1 MYHPPALNSPD
12 TLSDAILR
20 RDRRALSRAMSWVE
34 DEHAGVDELF
44 RKLHHR
50 TGQAVRVGI
59 TGPPGAGKSTL
70 VARLAQFLRARGERV
85 GIVAVDPTSPFT
97 GGALLG
103 DRIRMPE
110 LADDEGVF
118 MRSMATRGSLGGLAA
133 ATHEVLDLLDVFG
146 FDRILVETV
155 GVGQSELDV
164 ARMTDA
170 TLVVLVPESGDGI
183 QAMKAG
189 LMEIGDLFVVNKA
202 DRDGADRAVTEL
214 RSMLAL
220 RQRTNHRP
228 LVVRQTMATNGTGVA
243 ELQAAID
250 EWLEAGRV
258 SGAFA
263 ERRREVERWRL
274 LHLAQRKL
282 VRSLTIGPGGESALG
297 RLVTDVIEH
306 RLAPHDAAAELVE
319 AAMKRESEWT
329 SKR

>member
-12 TLSDAILR
+12 ALSEAIMR

-34 DEHAGVDELF
+34 DEHAGVDDLF
-44 RKLHHR
+44 RRLHQHSGR
-50 TGQAVRVGI
+50 AIRIGI

-70 VARLAQFLRARGERV
+70 VARMATLLRRQSRQV

-110 LADDEGVF
+110 LADDPGVF

-133 ATHEVLDLLDVFG
+133 ATHEVIDLLDVFG
-146 FDRILVETV
+146 VDWILVETV

-164 ARMTDA
+164 ARMTDV
-170 TLVVLVPESGDGI
+170 TLVVLVPESGDAV

-220 RQRTNHRP
+220 RQRPGGRP
-228 LVVRQTMATNGTGVA
+228 LVVRQTVATKGTGVA
-243 ELQAAID
+243 ELLTAIE
-250 EWLEAGRV
+250 EWVEAGRSDGQF
-258 SGAFA
+258 SG
-263 ERRREVERWRL
+263 RRTETERWRL

-282 VRSLTIGPGGESALG
+282 VRSLTIGPAGESALT
-297 RLVTDVIEH
+297 RLTTDVMEH
-306 RLAPHDAAAELVE
+306 RLAPHDAAAELVDV
-319 AAMKRESEWT
+319 AMKDVAARL
-329 SKR
+329 

>member
-1 MYHPPALNSPD
+1 
-12 TLSDAILR
+12 
-20 RDRRALSRAMSWVE
+20 MSWVE
-34 DEHAGVDELF
+34 DEHAGVDDLF
-44 RKLHHR
+44 RRLHHR
-50 TGQAVRVGI
+50 TGKAIRVGI

-70 VARLAQFLRARGERV
+70 VARLALFLRGRGERV

-110 LADDEGVF
+110 LADDDGVF

-133 ATHEVLDLLDVFG
+133 ATHEVIDLLDVFG
-146 FDRILVETV
+146 VDRILVETV

-164 ARMTDA
+164 ARMTDV
-170 TLVVLVPESGDGI
+170 TLVVLVPESGDAV

-220 RQRTNHRP
+220 RHRTNGRP
-228 LVVRQTMATNGTGVA
+228 LVVRQTVAVNGTGVA
-243 ELQAAID
+243 ELQEAID
-250 EWLEAGRV
+250 GWIDQGRA

-282 VRSLTIGPGGESALG
+282 VRSLTIGEGGETALT
-297 RLVTDVIEH
+297 RLTTEVLEH

-319 AAMKRESEWT
+319 AAMRTQVRTGE
-329 SKR
+329 

>member
-1 MYHPPALNSPD
+1 MNSPD
-12 TLSDAILR
+12 ALSDAILK

-34 DEHAGVDELF
+34 DEHPGVDDIF
-44 RKLHHR
+44 RRLHVH
-50 TGQAVRVGI
+50 TGRAVRIGI

-70 VARLAQFLRARGERV
+70 VARLAQYLRGRSQRV

-103 DRIRMPE
+103 DRIRMPD
-110 LADDEGVF
+110 LADDDGVF

-146 FDRILVETV
+146 VDWILVETV

-164 ARMTDA
+164 ARMTDQ
-170 TLVVLVPESGDGI
+170 TLVVLVPESGDAV

-189 LMEIGDLFVVNKA
+189 LMEIGDIFVVNKA

-220 RQRTNHRP
+220 RQRSSGRP
-228 LVVRQTMATNGTGVA
+228 LIVRQTVAVDGTGVA
-243 ELQAAID
+243 DLAAAM
-250 EWLEAGRV
+250 EKWLEEGKAG
-258 SGAFA
+258 GEFA
-263 ERRREVERWRL
+263 KRRRDVERWRL

-282 VRSLTIGPGGESALG
+282 VRSLTIGPGGESALD
-297 RLVTDVIEH
+297 RLTTDVLEH
-306 RLAPHDAAAELVE
+306 RLAPHVAAAELVE
-319 AAMKRESEWT
+319 QAMRDVAGRT
-329 SKR
+329 